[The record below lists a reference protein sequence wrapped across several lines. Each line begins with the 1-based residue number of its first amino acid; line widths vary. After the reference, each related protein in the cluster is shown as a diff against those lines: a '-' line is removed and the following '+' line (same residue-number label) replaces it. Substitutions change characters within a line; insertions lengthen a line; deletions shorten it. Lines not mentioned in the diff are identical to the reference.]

1 MTMLDRMRRH
11 KAWLKWS
18 LVLVCFAFVFF
29 YIPDFLSDN
38 NAAAPND
45 VVAQV
50 DGRDIT
56 AEAFSRTYQNQIAAY
71 RAAYGGNI
79 DENMLRQLGVEQ
91 QILQRM
97 IDEQAALAEAE
108 RLNITATDAEV
119 REYLLSM
126 PAFQEN
132 GQFIGET
139 RYRQLL
145 RMQQPPVS
153 PEDFERTVRDSIA
166 IQKLQDSITQ
176 WVSVSNEE
184 VTREFHQRNEKI
196 RISLVPFSPAVFRHE
211 IKVTNT
217 ELTTYFE
224 DNKEDFRIPE
234 RRKVRFLL
242 IDTESQHENVTVSEE
257 ELQNTYDNQF
267 EQYSTPEQV
276 HARHILLST
285 NGENEKEIRDKAEK
299 LLTEVKLGANF
310 AELARTH
317 SDDEGS
323 ATNGG
328 DLNYFSRGQMVP
340 EFEEV
345 AFSLEVGAISE
356 LVKTQFG
363 FHIILV
369 EDKREAGTRPL
380 DEVRSQILEQL
391 IQQKSQT
398 LATSIGE
405 AISSELAG
413 GGTLDSV
420 AEARALTVQQS
431 DFFDA
436 SEQIVGLGFSSDAS
450 RVAFTLADKEIS
462 AEAVTTTQGPA
473 FLELFEKKDAY
484 LPELEEVREKANST
498 LVSERSVELARARA
512 TELAPQFKENF
523 SSAAIAAGLEILSTD
538 ELVARGSRLPGIG
551 VNEEIDEVA
560 FALPTGGVSDPI
572 EINDMMTIVHVTER
586 DDVTSEE
593 VEAGRDE
600 LRSEMLETERIQFF
614 SAYMV
619 KAKQRLRIEINPNT
633 FDQLSGII

>member
-11 KAWLKWS
+11 KGWLKWS
-18 LVLVCFAFVFF
+18 LVLVCLAFVFF

-45 VVAQV
+45 IVAQV
-50 DGRDIT
+50 DGRSIT

-71 RAAYGGNI
+71 RSAYGGNI

-91 QILQRM
+91 QILQQM
-97 IDEQAALAEAE
+97 IDEQAALVEAE

-132 GQFIGET
+132 GQFVGET

-145 RMQQPPVS
+145 RMQQPPIS
-153 PEDFERTVRDSIA
+153 PEDFERTVSDSIA

-176 WVSVSNEE
+176 WVSVSNEK

-196 RISLVPFSPAVFRHE
+196 RISLVPFSPAAFRHE
-211 IKVTNT
+211 IKVTDT

-224 DNKEDFRIPE
+224 DNKENFRIPE

-257 ELQNTYDNQF
+257 EIQNTYDDQF

-276 HARHILLST
+276 RARHILLST
-285 NGENEKEIRDKAEK
+285 DGKNEEEVRAKAEK
-299 LLTEVKLGANF
+299 LLTEVKLGADF
-310 AELARTH
+310 ADLARTH
-317 SDDEGS
+317 SNDEGS

-328 DLNYFSRGQMVP
+328 ELNYFSRGQMVP

-380 DEVRSQILEQL
+380 DEVRRQILEQL
-391 IQQKSQT
+391 IQQKSQN
-398 LATSIGE
+398 LATNLGE
-405 AISSELAG
+405 AISSELTD

-420 AEARALTVQQS
+420 AEARDLTVQQS

-436 SEQIVGLGFSSDAS
+436 SEQISELGFSSDAS
-450 RVAFTLADKEIS
+450 RVAFALSDKEIS
-462 AEAVTTTQGPA
+462 AEVVTTTQGPA
-473 FLELFEKKDAY
+473 FLELFEKDDSY
-484 LPELEEVREKANST
+484 LPKLEEVREKVSST
-498 LVSERSVELARARA
+498 LISERSVKLARTRA

-523 SSAAIAAGLEILSTD
+523 SSAAVAAGLEILSTD
-538 ELVARGSRLPGIG
+538 ELVARGARLPGIG
-551 VNEEIDEVA
+551 VNEAIDKVA

-593 VEAGRDE
+593 VEVGRNA
-600 LRSEMLETERIQFF
+600 LRLEMLETERIQFF

-633 FDQLSGII
+633 FDQLGGII

>member
-1 MTMLDRMRRH
+1 
-11 KAWLKWS
+11 
-18 LVLVCFAFVFF
+18 
-29 YIPDFLSDN
+29 
-38 NAAAPND
+38 
-45 VVAQV
+45 
-50 DGRDIT
+50 
-56 AEAFSRTYQNQIAAY
+56 
-71 RAAYGGNI
+71 
-79 DENMLRQLGVEQ
+79 MLRQLGVEQ

-97 IDEQAALAEAE
+97 IDEQAALVEAE

-126 PAFQEN
+126 PAFQET

-145 RMQQPPVS
+145 RMQQPPIS
-153 PEDFERTVRDSIA
+153 PEDFERTIRDSIA
-166 IQKLQDSITQ
+166 IQKLQDSITR

-196 RISLVPFSPAVFRHE
+196 RISLVPFSPAAFRHE
-211 IKVTNT
+211 IKVTDT
-217 ELTTYFE
+217 ELITYFE
-224 DNKEDFRIPE
+224 DNKETFRIPE

-257 ELQNTYDNQF
+257 EIQNTYDDQF
-267 EQYSTPEQV
+267 EQYSTPEQIR
-276 HARHILLST
+276 ARHILLST
-285 NGENEKEIRDKAEK
+285 DGKNEEEVRTKAEK
-299 LLTEVKLGANF
+299 LLTEVKLGADF
-310 AELARTH
+310 ADLARTH
-317 SDDEGS
+317 SNDGGS
-323 ATNGG
+323 APNGG
-328 DLNYFSRGQMVP
+328 ELNYFSRGQMVP

-391 IQQKSQT
+391 IQQKST
-398 LATSIGE
+398 NLATNIGE
-405 AISSELAG
+405 AISSELAD

-420 AEARALTVQQS
+420 AETRDLAVQQS
-431 DFFDA
+431 DFFEA
-436 SEQIVGLGFSSDAS
+436 SEQISKLGFSSDAS
-450 RVAFTLADKEIS
+450 RVAFALSDKEIS

-473 FLELFEKKDAY
+473 FLELFGKEDSY
-484 LPELEEVREKANST
+484 LPKLEEVREKASST
-498 LVSERSVELARARA
+498 LVSERSIKLAHTRA

-523 SSAAIAAGLEILSTD
+523 SSAAVATGLEILSTD

-593 VEAGRDE
+593 VAVGLDA
-600 LRSEMLETERIQFF
+600 LRSEMLETERTQFF

-633 FDQLSGII
+633 FDQLGGII